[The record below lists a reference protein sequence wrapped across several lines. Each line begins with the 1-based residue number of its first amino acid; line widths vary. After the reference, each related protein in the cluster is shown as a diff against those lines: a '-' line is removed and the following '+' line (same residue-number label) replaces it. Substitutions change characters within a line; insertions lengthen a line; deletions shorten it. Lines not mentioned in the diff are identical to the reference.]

1 MSRTKPLSGYG
12 HRELEHQAS
21 SLRAPLELKGTAQK
35 KIQYVPST
43 LGKWEN
49 LMSRTGDNC
58 REKSPNSRRVQES
71 KAAKRTLQPELN
83 VEL

>member
-1 MSRTKPLSGYG
+1 MSRTKPQTGYG
-12 HRELEHQAS
+12 HRELEYQGT
-21 SLRAPLELKGTAQK
+21 SLRAPIELKGNQTK

-49 LMSRTGDNC
+49 LMSRTSDNY

-71 KAAKRTLQPELN
+71 KAAKRTIHPELN